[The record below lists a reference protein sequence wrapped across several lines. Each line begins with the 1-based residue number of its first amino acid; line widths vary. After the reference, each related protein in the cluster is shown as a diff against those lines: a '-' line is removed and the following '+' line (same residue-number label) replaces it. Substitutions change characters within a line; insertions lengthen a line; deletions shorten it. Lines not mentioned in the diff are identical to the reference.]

1 MNRQTQ
7 MYPQRPGY
15 SPTSNMMWHAGR
27 LAQTA
32 SHTST
37 FPVLKIKSQP
47 VTTRRR
53 TAFCPHEEGGAQ
65 TQPYYSVLIVER
77 RRRAAVRPVVLVA
90 VLVAPAAAAGRGG
103 GARGWRAST
112 GRLVLRPSQQLR
124 AGRSPDAEGLD
135 RERLWWP
142 RAPVVC
148 STSAP
153 SSTSSAK
160 AVRAANRVRAVPSVY
175 SRKPQTQKQKKHFT
189 FYTEFYVN

>member
-90 VLVAPAAAAGRGG
+90 VLVAPAAAAGTRVRG
-103 GARGWRAST
+103 RPPIVI
-112 GRLVLRPSQQLR
+112 LVRKVVKDGSLYIY
-124 AGRSPDAEGLD
+124 
-135 RERLWWP
+135 P
-142 RAPVVC
+142 RAMQGTAMVV
-148 STSAP
+148 
-153 SSTSSAK
+153 
-160 AVRAANRVRAVPSVY
+160 AVAHGLPLVPPKRS
-175 SRKPQTQKQKKHFT
+175 
-189 FYTEFYVN
+189 